1 MVPVEET
8 GVSAVLAT
16 FTSQSIASVGN
27 GWLLQLVLP
36 PPDPHAR
43 ARSLSLSPPS
53 PATFS
58 FPSRGIVCVRGGVF
72 IGVSL
77 CLIDRP
83 FRVRL
88 TVAAPRLLG
97 GFCLPSLPRV
107 YVCEHVGLS
116 VWRCVC
122 VCVPVCACV
131 CACVCESILLHTS
144 RVVGVPAECAAP
156 LHWWHRFFLHLYF
169 LFRFLCLDLN

>member
-58 FPSRGIVCVRGGVF
+58 FPSR
-72 IGVSL
+72 
-77 CLIDRP
+77 D
-83 FRVRL
+83 
-88 TVAAPRLLG
+88 
-97 GFCLPSLPRV
+97 
-107 YVCEHVGLS
+107 
-116 VWRCVC
+116 
-122 VCVPVCACV
+122 CV
-131 CACVCESILLHTS
+131 CAGGCVY
-144 RVVGVPAECAAP
+144 RGVAVS
-156 LHWWHRFFLHLYF
+156 H
-169 LFRFLCLDLN
+169 